1 MKYIFWVI
9 KGDVL
14 NLLNYLHL
22 ESKHVHIFLFG
33 LKIHKNVL
41 YLQLD
46 ESNKKV
52 FDGCLSQHKTD
63 SSCFVSRDKA
73 LITACAFYSI
83 KKASLAEMAIC
94 HDKWNLVSKTSNFL
108 QSQTIN
114 N

>member
-83 KKASLAEMAIC
+83 KKGLPDWDGNLSWQMEFSLENQQFSA
-94 HDKWNLVSKTSNFL
+94 KSND
-108 QSQTIN
+108 Q
-114 N
+114 